1 MSRQHVVSWCFKE
14 HRQISK
20 NIFRVQKY
28 QNVQINVVDVDFLN
42 SKLTISKAIL
52 GVTMS
57 AEKPCREAIQLQ
69 KVQFTRSSVYTMQ
82 HQTVP
87 YNTIWC
93 HTIPVLYTM
102 KHHTIPCNS
111 MQYHTIPG
119 PVTESPIH
127 SVVCLS
133 VNRMNSPPVQ
143 KEQIQMNGENK
154 KNGAEMCFW
163 NLCLQ

>member
-1 MSRQHVVSWCFKE
+1 MNTDIFQKISAECRSIRMFK
-14 HRQISK
+14 SMLMC
-20 NIFRVQKY
+20 IFW
-28 QNVQINVVDVDFLN
+28 N
-42 SKLTISKAIL
+42 SELTNSKAIL

-57 AEKPCREAIQLQ
+57 ARNPAGR
-69 KVQFTRSSVYTMQ
+69 RSSYRKSNSLG
-82 HQTVP
+82 HLFIP
-87 YNTIWC
+87 CNTIQYRTIPWC
-93 HTIPVLYTM
+93 HTIPWNTM
-102 KHHTIPCNS
+102 RHHTIPCNS

-163 NLCLQ
+163 NLCLL